1 MEAEMLARNELD
13 IKIKDYQSLTAEG
26 QALLRDQALADAR
39 AERAKAMRAIFGA
52 VAAWASGRRAAY
64 RRWRE
69 LRAAAAQLHTFD
81 DRQLKDIGLRRSEI
95 TGAVYG
101 YNRDESLRSR
111 AHEAP
116 QPEVTAHRP
125 CGNDNLIPSRR
136 GSVAAEHRIKTAA

>member
-52 VAAWASGRRAAY
+52 VAAWASGRWAAY

-69 LRAAAAQLHTFD
+69 LRAAAAQLQTFD

-95 TGAVYG
+95 SGAVYG
-101 YNRDESLRSR
+101 YNRDESLRGR
-111 AHEAP
+111 GHEAP
-116 QPEVTAHRP
+116 KPELTIQS
-125 CGNDNLIPSRR
+125 CGNDNRSSPRPATR
-136 GSVAAEHRIKTAA
+136 GRDTMKTAA